1 MASLNK
7 WKALI
12 PNLHPTAAQIL
23 VAADDSIKDDLDGP
37 NDLLAQHLGATFPA
51 SLWAIFIFDQK
62 QAILAQKQ
70 PKNVN
75 FGSFYAI
82 FGQFT
87 GFLYLRL

>member
-1 MASLNK
+1 M
-7 WKALI
+7 I
-12 PNLHPTAAQIL
+12 PDLHPTAAQIL
-23 VAADDSIKDDLDGP
+23 VAADDSIKDYLDGP

-51 SLWAIFIFDQK
+51 SLWAIFTFDKK

-82 FGQFT
+82 LAIT
-87 GFLYLRL
+87 VFLYPRL